1 MTTKKNL
8 VKIMLMSIATAVCVT
23 FGACSNEDDPVAAAR
38 ETAAAEIPANV
49 PGDAKT
55 VLIYLA
61 GGNDLKNVLKQNLK
75 DCKEGSKRLRDNEN
89 LIVFAR
95 FRNEGESWV
104 ARLKNGEVIDSVS
117 LKDLGIFSLT

>member
-8 VKIMLMSIATAVCVT
+8 VKIMLMSIATAVCFS

-55 VLIYLA
+55 GRIPKRLLLPVQRRHQVLRVVQDRRAQRPLQLKTPQVGSFFAIYL
-61 GGNDLKNVLKQNLK
+61 GCWRFFPYLCIVQY
-75 DCKEGSKRLRDNEN
+75 KER
-89 LIVFAR
+89 
-95 FRNEGESWV
+95 
-104 ARLKNGEVIDSVS
+104 
-117 LKDLGIFSLT
+117 

>member
-8 VKIMLMSIATAVCVT
+8 VKIMLMSIATTVCVT

-55 VLIYLA
+55 GRIPKRLLLPVQRRHQVLRVVQDRRAQRPLQ
-61 GGNDLKNVLKQNLK
+61 LKNSPSGEFFCN
-75 DCKEGSKRLRDNEN
+75 
-89 LIVFAR
+89 IFAMLA
-95 FRNEGESWV
+95 FFF
-104 ARLKNGEVIDSVS
+104 LS
-117 LKDLGIFSLT
+117 LQRIKSR

>member
-8 VKIMLMSIATAVCVT
+8 VKIMLMSIATAVCFS

-61 GGNDLKNVLKQNLK
+61 GGNDLASVLK
-75 DCKEGSKRLRDNEN
+75 
-89 LIVFAR
+89 
-95 FRNEGESWV
+95 
-104 ARLKNGEVIDSVS
+104 
-117 LKDLGIFSLT
+117 

>member
-8 VKIMLMSIATAVCVT
+8 VKIMLMSIATAVCFS

-55 VLIYLA
+55 GRILQKATTPSSTKISSSSSGTRPPGSASFTIKNSPSGEFFCNIFAMLA
-61 GGNDLKNVLKQNLK
+61 FFFL
-75 DCKEGSKRLRDNEN
+75 
-89 LIVFAR
+89 
-95 FRNEGESWV
+95 
-104 ARLKNGEVIDSVS
+104 S
-117 LKDLGIFSLT
+117 LQRIKSR